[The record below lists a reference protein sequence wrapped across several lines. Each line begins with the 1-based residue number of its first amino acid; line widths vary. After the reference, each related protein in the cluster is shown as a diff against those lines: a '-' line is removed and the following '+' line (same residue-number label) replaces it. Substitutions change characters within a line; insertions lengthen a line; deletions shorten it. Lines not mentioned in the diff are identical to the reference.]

1 MTRREE
7 ITERLSK
14 EAESAHQLANYY
26 KVELKEI
33 LEDLEHIAISIK
45 PRKLKQI
52 PAKCKHCNFV
62 FEERSRI
69 KKPSRCPR
77 CKSERIQA
85 QLFKIE

>member
-7 ITERLSK
+7 IIEKLSK
-14 EAESAHQLANYY
+14 RAESAYQLANYY

-33 LEDLEHIAISIK
+33 LEDLDHMAKSTK

-52 PAKCKHCNFV
+52 PARCKHCGFIYK
-62 FEERSRI
+62 ERSKV

-77 CKSERIQA
+77 CRSERIQA
-85 QLFKIE
+85 QLFRIG